1 MFDRPPRAVL
11 LDAGETLLYAPQAD
25 AIIAEMVAGETE
37 AAHTTTELRAAWNS
51 VEPAAQARLDAGK
64 RPTLSKEQSA
74 ALLVLVLRS
83 VPDQARR
90 AAGAPRDAG
99 GGALRA
105 VHHAGYLGPVRRCA
119 ALPRAATP
127 GRRDAGAGIQ
137 LGELVGAAAASPAD
151 SPLLRRPWQSP
162 DRSGAEKPD
171 AAIFHTALA
180 QSGTTAAE
188 AAHVGDSITSDV
200 EGAQA
205 VGIRPILLDRSGTL
219 TPPPGVPV
227 LRSLSDLPALLGLT

>member
-11 LDAGETLLYAPQAD
+11 LDAGETLLYAPHAD
-25 AIIAEMVAGETE
+25 ATIAATVAGETD
-37 AAHTTTELRAAWNS
+37 AAYTETELRAAWNS
-51 VEPAAQARLDAGK
+51 VEPEAQARIEAGE
-64 RPTLSKEQSA
+64 RPTLSKEQSQRFWFWFYGRLLTELGVPPDRHGALA
-74 ALLVLVLRS
+74 AAFYERFTMLDTWDVYDDTRPCLERLRQAGVTLVLVSNWESWL
-83 VPDQARR
+83 
-90 AAGAPRDAG
+90 
-99 GGALRA
+99 
-105 VHHAGYLGPVRRCA
+105 
-119 ALPRAATP
+119 
-127 GRRDAGAGIQ
+127 
-137 LGELVGAAAASPAD
+137 E
-151 SPLLRRPWQSP
+151 PLLHYRRIHHYFDVLAISGQV
-162 DRSGAEKPD
+162 GAEKPD

-219 TPPPGVPV
+219 TPPPDVPV

>member
-1 MFDRPPRAVL
+1 MFDTPPRAVL

-25 AIIAEMVAGETE
+25 ANIAAVVAGETD
-37 AAHTTTELRAAWNS
+37 AAYTTTELRAAWNS
-51 VEPAAQARLDAGK
+51 VEPEAQARIEAGE
-64 RPTLSKEQSA
+64 RPTLSKEQSQRFWFWFYGRLLTELGVPPDRHGALA
-74 ALLVLVLRS
+74 AAFYERFITLDTWDLYDDARPCLEQLRQAGVTLVLVSNWESWL
-83 VPDQARR
+83 
-90 AAGAPRDAG
+90 
-99 GGALRA
+99 
-105 VHHAGYLGPVRRCA
+105 
-119 ALPRAATP
+119 
-127 GRRDAGAGIQ
+127 
-137 LGELVGAAAASPAD
+137 E
-151 SPLLRRPWQSP
+151 PLLHHRRIHHYFDVLAISGQV
-162 DRSGAEKPD
+162 GAEKPD

-227 LRSLSDLPALLGLT
+227 LRSLSELPALLGLA